1 MNRGAGGQGPASPTE
16 AENRAI
22 LILGG
27 ILLLLIFLDRQAS
40 EQINLRAAT
49 PDVTQPAALIQE
61 KLESGVDRTKNQL
74 QGVRETLQ
82 GEAEDGIRSGLEKG
96 KENLEERLV
105 PVKRPIDD
113 ILQSRMQDPGA
124 PSVDGRIQ
132 PQQLQSENR
141 LALGE
146 GQKGGYYLY
155 FLRFNGSRS
164 NIVRVSR
171 SVQKGITYKDLLV
184 ELQKGPR
191 EQETGLLSAVDR
203 SIEILSVHEED
214 GVVTVDLGSGINRMG
229 SSIIRDRVH
238 QICFTLFQFSNVKA
252 VQILV
257 NGEKPAFL
265 GTGSDRLKLP
275 DFLGYPDR
283 KIQVYGSS

>member
-40 EQINLRAAT
+40 EQINLRAA
-49 PDVTQPAALIQE
+49 PPEVTQPAALIQE

-74 QGVRETLQ
+74 QGVRESLQ
-82 GEAEDGIRSGLEKG
+82 GEAEEGVRSGLQKG
-96 KENLEERLV
+96 KEHLEERLV

-113 ILQSRMQDPGA
+113 ILNSRMHDPGS
-124 PSVDGRIQ
+124 PSVDGRIE
-132 PQQLQSENR
+132 PKQLQSENR

-171 SVQKGITYKDLLV
+171 SVQKGITYRDLLE
-184 ELQKGPR
+184 ELRRGPR

-214 GVVTVDLGSGINRMG
+214 GVVIVDLGSGINRMG

-257 NGEKPAFL
+257 NGEKPEYL